1 MENLIVTLWPLAFIL
16 MLAFA
21 QSIAFTMTSRSKNR
35 DHMLYNGFCAIFSN
49 GIWLLMMRELFT
61 ADLSYDL
68 FAPYIIGT
76 AGGSMFGAKVSMT
89 IEKFLGAKT

>member
-1 MENLIVTLWPLAFIL
+1 MEFITVTLWPLAFIL
-16 MLAFA
+16 VLAFA

-35 DHMLYNGFCAIFSN
+35 DHMLYNGFCAVFSN

-61 ADLSYDL
+61 AELSFDL

-76 AGGSMFGAKVSMT
+76 ACGSMFGAKVSMK
-89 IEKFLGAKT
+89 IEKLLGAKT

>member
-1 MENLIVTLWPLAFIL
+1 
-16 MLAFA
+16 
-21 QSIAFTMTSRSKNR
+21 
-35 DHMLYNGFCAIFSN
+35 MLYNGFCAVFSN

-61 ADLSYDL
+61 AELSYAL

-76 AGGSMFGAKVSMT
+76 ACGSMFGAKISMK